1 MVLRNRPTL
10 SIGTGSKACLSKQPP
25 WRAAGDPRLA
35 YGRSRVRAPGPAGGL
50 RAFFSSTLPSFLLR
64 EIVCFRTFPTNPA
77 KVLGLKIL
85 IKKINYLCKLLIFY
99 FLLFKTGIIPET
111 LGESCGVYIGVGMM
125 DYVVQLMDRS
135 IINPYTLTGV
145 AHSSIANRISYAF
158 NLRGPSTVID
168 TACAASFT
176 ALHMACS
183 AIWDG
188 ECSVAVAGGCN
199 SLLLPEFTCG
209 FSALGV
215 LSPEGKCCPFSDTA
229 KGYVRSEGWG
239 AFVLK
244 PLDDALANND
254 HVYAVIRGS
263 AIACNGF
270 SKSITMPSAEAQE
283 MIMRN
288 VYDRFNIP
296 MSSVQYVEAHGTGT
310 PVGDPIE
317 ATAIGN
323 TFGPGREI
331 PLKIGS
337 VKSNFG
343 HCECAAGIA
352 SAIKVALMLQ
362 KKQLVPT
369 INFHQFNPKI
379 DKDALNVQVQ
389 TEVEEFKEEEDKSSY
404 TIGLNSFGFVGALA
418 HMVFQEAPVLAET
431 PKVKCGWS
439 FERDNQSEG
448 TSIVIPLSAKTPE
461 SLKDLASAWESFE
474 FNKDAL
480 SVASWQATRR
490 DHHTYR
496 MTVLANSAQ
505 SFRDSM
511 RSYAQDVGSDSV
523 VVGTASQ
530 RKPKICFVFPGQGQQ
545 WVDMGRKLFAT
556 EQVFRDYI
564 LKCDAI
570 FKELSGWSVV
580 RSWGLFGDGDIVE
593 PTSPNNSPGEA
604 MKNFEVSQPAILF
617 LQVGLYH
624 LLKHW
629 GVEPDVV
636 VGHSLGE
643 VAAAYVCGGLTLR
656 EAVAVIYHRSH
667 EQAQLLGTGRMAAVK
682 ATVDQ
687 AKGICQK
694 HQHVY
699 IAAVNS
705 PGDVT
710 LAGDSEEIA
719 KVVAE
724 HPGKAKQLRVLC
736 AFHTPEMDPV
746 EGPFKQAMEGVITSE
761 PRKRQVPFY
770 STTKGHLYHD
780 SFPTQYWWD
789 NIRNGVLFQSAVE
802 EALQDINIDIVLEIS
817 SAATLNANVKQI
829 IRSIDPQLRIL
840 TINSGL
846 RCKDDLHSMQRAL
859 GSVYVA
865 GVDVHWSNITENAA
879 DWAPI
884 PTYQWHHQQS
894 FWLEAEDSR
903 KQRLG
908 LDDRSLKGQNGKI
921 TMATFPY
928 LADHVADKRMVFPE
942 AGFVEFITQMSFSDN
957 DIPCMKDINFTQ
969 VLTWHEDTT
978 SKRGFLNL
986 DLNKNGERVEV
997 KCENNAHSN
1006 AIIDL
1011 KPSLDKGSE
1020 KAILPF
1026 EKIGER
1032 CDQEVQKE
1040 EFYDRMQKIGFS
1052 YGPAFQVVDKAFLGD
1067 GESVAYLSPI
1077 SDTNQ
1082 RISIPH
1088 LDATFQLALAS
1099 VGPSTSMY
1107 LPVHIDSLQL
1117 IKPFLP
1123 RGETILA
1130 YTSIIDC
1137 DSNIL
1142 IADIT
1147 VASEFGEILA
1157 EIKGVR
1163 AQNFHSNHSDVDIDT
1178 CIYTTQWQ
1186 PTSACSLPP
1195 SVICDVYDETHL
1207 STSYTDEMNVIRRA
1221 EEVLDD
1227 LEGICA
1233 AYIKNALIMVPKEQR
1248 FIGQSYAKYI
1258 NRYNTIAASNSYKDV
1273 PYKDI
1278 PDALERIQKHCPE
1291 LDAEIYLVKSLGE
1304 RLPDILRDP
1313 QVAIPIMFS
1322 PEGVGRFF
1330 YDSVSTRV
1338 HYKAVAEAVN
1348 RAVMECLKHKRVV
1361 RVLEL
1366 GARIGGLTRFII
1378 DPLKELG
1385 MSNQLEYVFTDDS
1398 ARFFKQAQDN
1408 LAEYP
1413 FIQYKTLS
1421 FEEQVTEQGFIP
1433 GSFDVVICLDTLHAA
1448 VDVTESTANIANLLT
1463 RDGLMFLM
1471 EGTNTKFLA
1480 ELCFATLNICC
1491 VYNDFRKERCWL
1503 DQLGWV
1509 NVMRNS
1515 GLHDVTPASTPTEF
1529 FHSVVVG
1536 RRGTGTNGRSLQD
1549 HDNKNVIIQP
1559 SKLVIVRETDD
1570 TIDKKFDEE
1579 IQSVYKG
1586 DVVVRSFS
1594 QDKECGYLFSDNVL
1608 PPIDVMYIYSNTNS
1622 KLQSLIQFLQIV
1634 ERYPENVSRVWIL
1647 TKGGN
1652 KESPIPN
1659 GSLAVGLAKAVR
1671 NQIPDVPVYSVYV
1684 DVTSCLQKNV
1694 QELIKL
1700 MEESNVP
1707 EQELV
1712 IRNGVRLAPRLLH
1725 QGVEVSRA
1733 FSTNWSVEQVTTQK
1747 GSNASLDDLSFH
1759 DIGDMKVPP
1768 GHVKILVRA
1777 APLNFID
1784 VMVSMGVLQGLESEL
1799 QPSFGIACAGVVTE
1813 LGTGVENLEVGD
1825 EVIAFSRKCFAS
1837 QVIANA
1843 KLTTLK
1849 PQNLDWTNSASIG
1862 IVFVTAYLS
1871 LVERA
1876 NIQREE
1882 TVLIHSACS
1891 GVGLAAIQIAR
1902 MLGAKVIC
1910 TSDTEEKRN
1919 YLRGIDGVE
1928 LVSDSRSAKFHD
1940 DVMSFTK
1947 GRGVQVVLNS
1957 LSGKLSSTSMS
1968 VLAPGGR
1975 FCEIG
1980 NRDIQQSSDLY
1991 MKALQDNK
1999 SFISCHLDLV
2009 MQQSPH
2015 VVQLLMK
2022 KIVGLFE
2029 SNTFTTIPTT
2039 PYTMEKLTEAFHS
2052 MKDGSHIGTIVFD
2065 VTDGFSPGELKPPV
2079 QKFSSNATYIVTG
2092 GYGGIGQALARWL
2105 CDNGARHIV
2114 LVSRNEA
2121 RTAAAKRVVK
2131 YLKSKAVSV
2140 YSIQA
2145 NMADTEAVN
2154 NMLNN
2159 LRNDQDIPAIRGVFH
2174 LAGVTEEE
2182 NFSDITYEDADR
2194 ILGAKVAGARHLH
2207 TLTKE
2212 DDLDVFFLLSSVDTV
2227 WGNPLVPVYC
2237 AANNFL
2243 DALAEQRHAEGLPAL
2258 SIQLAPV
2265 KGAGFL
2271 EGNDAEMKMGQL
2283 QIHVEDFLNVL
2294 GRLLEQKELPVVCL
2308 ANQVSK

>member
-1 MVLRNRPTL
+1 
-10 SIGTGSKACLSKQPP
+10 
-25 WRAAGDPRLA
+25 
-35 YGRSRVRAPGPAGGL
+35 
-50 RAFFSSTLPSFLLR
+50 
-64 EIVCFRTFPTNPA
+64 
-77 KVLGLKIL
+77 
-85 IKKINYLCKLLIFY
+85 
-99 FLLFKTGIIPET
+99 
-111 LGESCGVYIGVGMM
+111 M
-125 DYVVQLMDRS
+125 DYTVQLLNRS

-158 NLRGPSTVID
+158 DLRGPSTVID

-176 ALHMACS
+176 AMHMACS

-239 AFVLK
+239 AFILK
-244 PLDDALANND
+244 PLDDAVANND

-270 SKSITMPSAEAQE
+270 SKSITMPSSEAQE
-283 MIMRN
+283 MIMRT
-288 VYDRFNIP
+288 VYDRFDIP
-296 MSSVQYVEAHGTGT
+296 MSSIQYVEAHGTGT

-317 ATAIGN
+317 ATALGN
-323 TFGPGREI
+323 TFGPERET
-331 PLKIGS
+331 PLRIGS

-343 HCECAAGIA
+343 HTECAAGIT

-362 KKQLVPT
+362 KKHLVPT

-379 DKDALNVQVQ
+379 DQEALNLQVQ
-389 TEVEEFKEEEDKSSY
+389 TKVEKFEEQEDKSSY

-418 HMVFQEAPVLAET
+418 HMVFQEAPALEEK
-431 PKVKCGWS
+431 PKEKCGWS
-439 FERDNQSEG
+439 FQMDNQSEG
-448 TSIVIPLSAKTPE
+448 TSIVIPLSAKSPE

-474 FNKDAL
+474 FNEDAL
-480 SVASWQATRR
+480 SVSSWQATRR
-490 DHHTYR
+490 EHHTYR
-496 MTVLANSAQ
+496 MAVLANSAE
-505 SFRDSM
+505 SFRDSV
-511 RSYAQDVGSDSV
+511 RSFTQDVGSDSV

-593 PTSPNNSPGEA
+593 PTSPNNSPAEA

-617 LQVGLYH
+617 LQVALYH

-629 GVEPDVV
+629 GVEPDAV

-694 HQHVY
+694 YKQVY

-719 KVVAE
+719 KVVAD

-746 EGPFKQAMEGVITSE
+746 EGPFKKAMEGAITSE
-761 PRKRQVPFY
+761 PRKRLVPFY

-802 EALQDINIDIVLEIS
+802 EILQDINIDIVLEIS

-846 RCKDDLHSMQRAL
+846 RGKDDLHSMQRAL

-865 GVDVHWSNITENAA
+865 GVDVHWSNITKNAA

-908 LDDRSLKGQNGKI
+908 LDDRSMKGQNGKI
-921 TMATFPY
+921 TMANFPY
-928 LADHVADKRMVFPE
+928 LADHVVDKRMVFPE
-942 AGFVEFITQMSFSDN
+942 AGFLEFMTQMSFSDN
-957 DIPCMKDINFTQ
+957 DIPCMKDINFSQ
-969 VLTWHEDTT
+969 VLPWPEDAT
-978 SKRGFLNL
+978 SKRGLLNL
-986 DLNKNGERVEV
+986 DFKKNGERVEV
-997 KCENNAHSN
+997 KHENNTHSS

-1011 KPSLDKGSE
+1011 RSNIDQESE
-1020 KAILPF
+1020 NAILPV
-1026 EKIGER
+1026 EKIVER

-1040 EFYDRMQKIGFS
+1040 AFYDRMQKIGFS
-1052 YGPAFQVVDKAFLGD
+1052 FGPAFQVVEKAFLGD
-1067 GESVAYLSPI
+1067 GESVAYLSPMT
-1077 SDTNQ
+1077 DTNQ
-1082 RISIPH
+1082 KISIPH
-1088 LDATFQLALAS
+1088 LDATFQLALLS

-1117 IKPFLP
+1117 IKPSLP
-1123 RGETILA
+1123 RGETLLA

-1137 DSNIL
+1137 DSNVL

-1147 VASEFGEILA
+1147 IASESGEILA
-1157 EIKGVR
+1157 EVKGLR
-1163 AQNFHSNHSDVDIDT
+1163 AQNFLGDNSDVDIDS

-1186 PTSACSLPP
+1186 PTLACSLPS
-1195 SVICDVYDETHL
+1195 SVIRDVYDETHL
-1207 STSYTDEMNVIRRA
+1207 STSYTDEMNVVHRA

-1227 LEGICA
+1227 LEGVCA
-1233 AYIKNALIMVPKEQR
+1233 AYIKNALVTVPEEQR
-1248 FIGQSYAKYI
+1248 FMGPSYPKYI
-1258 NRYNTIAASNSYKDV
+1258 NRYNTIAASTSYKDI
-1273 PYKDI
+1273 PYKDV

-1330 YDSVSTRV
+1330 FDSVSTRV

-1385 MSNQLEYVFTDDS
+1385 MSNKLEYVFTDDS

-1413 FIQYKTLS
+1413 FIQYKALS
-1421 FEEQVTEQGFIP
+1421 FEEQITEQGFVP
-1433 GSFDVVICLDTLHAA
+1433 GSFDIVICLDTLHAA
-1448 VDVTESTANIANLLT
+1448 VDVTESIANIADLLT

-1471 EGTNTKFLA
+1471 EGTNTKFIA

-1491 VYNDFRKERCWL
+1491 VYNDFRKERCWM
-1503 DQLGWV
+1503 DQLEWV
-1509 NVMRNS
+1509 TVMRNA
-1515 GLHDVTPASTPTEF
+1515 GLHDVTPATTPTEF

-1536 RRGTGTNGRSLQD
+1536 RKGADTRTNGFLQG
-1549 HDNKNVIIQP
+1549 HDNHNVIIQP
-1559 SKLVIVRETDD
+1559 SKLLIVRETAD

-1579 IQSVYKG
+1579 IKSVYNGNVDIK
-1586 DVVVRSFS
+1586 SFS
-1594 QDKECGYLFSDNVL
+1594 QDKECDHLFSDNVMS
-1608 PPIDVMYIYSNTNS
+1608 PVDVMYIYSDKNS
-1622 KLQSLIQFLQIV
+1622 KLQSLIQFLQTV
-1634 ERYPENVSRVWIL
+1634 ERYPENVRRVWIL

-1652 KESPIPN
+1652 KESPIPS

-1671 NQIPDVPVYSVYV
+1671 NQIPNLPVYSVCV
-1684 DVTSCLQKNV
+1684 DVTSCLKKNV
-1694 QELIKL
+1694 QELMAL
-1700 MEESNVP
+1700 MKESNVP
-1707 EQELV
+1707 DQDLV
-1712 IRNGVRLAPRLLH
+1712 IRNGVRLVPRLVH
-1725 QGVEVSRA
+1725 QEVQVSRA
-1733 FSTNWSVEQVTTQK
+1733 FSANWSVEQVTTQK
-1747 GSNASLDDLSFH
+1747 GSNGSIDDLSFH
-1759 DIGDMKVPP
+1759 EIGNVKVPP

-1777 APLNFID
+1777 APLNFKD
-1784 VMVSMGVLQGLESEL
+1784 VMISMGLLQGFESDI
-1799 QPSFGIACAGVVTE
+1799 QPSFGIACAGVVKE

-1825 EVIAFSRKCFAS
+1825 EVIAFSKKCFAS
-1837 QVIANA
+1837 QVIADA
-1843 KLTTLK
+1843 KLITLK

-1862 IVFVTAYLS
+1862 IEFVTAYLS

-1876 NIQREE
+1876 NMQPEE

-1902 MLGAKVIC
+1902 MLEAKVIC

-1928 LVSDSRSAKFHD
+1928 LVSDSSSTKFYD

-1947 GRGVQVVLNS
+1947 GRGVHVVLNS
-1957 LSGKLSSTSMS
+1957 LSGSLSSTSMS

-1999 SFISCHLDLV
+1999 SFISCHLDVV
-2009 MQQSPH
+2009 MQQSPQAIQ
-2015 VVQLLMK
+2015 VLMK
-2022 KIVGLFE
+2022 KIVSLFE
-2029 SNTFTTIPTT
+2029 SNTFTSIPTT
-2039 PYTMEKLTEAFHS
+2039 SYPMDKLTEAFHS
-2052 MKDGSHIGTIVFD
+2052 MKNGSNIGTIVFD
-2065 VTDGFSPGELKPPV
+2065 MTDGFSPDELKPAV
-2079 QKFSSNATYIVTG
+2079 QKFSSNATYIVTD
-2092 GYGGIGQALARWL
+2092 GYGEIGQALARWL

-2114 LVSRNEA
+2114 LVSQDGA
-2121 RTAAAKRVVK
+2121 ITAAAKRMVK

-2145 NMADTEAVN
+2145 NMADAKAVD

-2159 LRNDQDIPAIRGVFH
+2159 LRNDQDIPEIRGVFH
-2174 LAGVTEEE
+2174 LAGVREEE
-2182 NFSDITYEDADR
+2182 NLPDITYQDADR
-2194 ILGAKVAGARHLH
+2194 TLGAKVAGARHLH

-2212 DDLDVFFLLSSVDTV
+2212 DDLDVFFLLSSVDAV
-2227 WGNPLVPVYC
+2227 WGNPLVPIYC
-2237 AANNFL
+2237 AVNSFL

-2258 SIQLAPV
+2258 SVQLAPL

-2308 ANQVSK
+2308 ANQVSKQT